1 MAFSCST
8 IPTLSNIQNC
18 LQITPCKWDFYGL
31 KLNLYHMTQQVFSLP
46 KFHFGIPH
54 RWLLSVQM
62 VEESKKEPSQER
74 QGILNHS
81 LRRVASWISKK
92 DDFQQ
97 RLLEQGLSFT
107 QGYRKSNSHEF
118 LVDKDKVPNPMATPP
133 FPSVGDGL
141 VGFGCLV
148 FLAVAV
154 VGWWRKLQ
162 SGSKASGT
170 SQANPQASEELQSA
184 QAAMAAPV
192 ALSLLLQRDLKKKES
207 AEWLNMVLGKI
218 WNLYRRTLEG
228 WLVELLQPLID
239 EIPEK
244 PPLVQRVKITQFFLG
259 DDPVTV
265 RSIERRTS
273 RRANDLQY
281 HVGLRY
287 SGNSRIAVSVALKL
301 GFLPLTIPFGIR
313 GLDLDGEMWVKLRLI
328 PTEPWVGTAT
338 WAFISLPKVTLA
350 VAPFGIL
357 NLMAVPVLNIFL
369 TKLLTRD
376 LPLLFVRPNKSVVN
390 FLQGKAVGPLSKD
403 FKDAIVLNG
412 FAGELSVTLIEA
424 QDLAYFPLGKTDPY
438 VVLLL
443 GEQVIRSKKN
453 SRTSILGPP
462 GAPVWNQDL
471 KLLVVDPKV
480 QRLKLRVRDTIGFT
494 TITVGSIEVPL
505 DDLQDTVP
513 VDKVLSLQ
521 SGLVPFPKRFSGKL
535 LLRLT
540 YKAYVEDEEEIGVG
554 DSPVTNKLWDEIG
567 NFISSEMREREPSS
581 MEQSPRVKTI
591 SVDAESSDK
600 GFRLTNPLI
609 TQTLSGSNG
618 NGRVNSEKENLSDP
632 TVKGPTLVENPAL
645 QEQQK
650 KEASSRLL
658 IQSVAKSDGYS
669 YAGSTIMWLAVVAGL
684 SLVVALDLNVANLF
698 NP

>member
-1 MAFSCST
+1 MGLLSTSAIDTNIGMPAVAAACQYPVCATKNSSALHIRPFSSSSHT
-8 IPTLSNIQNC
+8 ARLSSQRVFCTSKNVHCGSFCAKLGWLSYGSI
-18 LQITPCKWDFYGL
+18 IDYGTSRYEVYYRKW
-31 KLNLYHMTQQVFSLP
+31 QRQ
-46 KFHFGIPH
+46 

-62 VEESKKEPSQER
+62 VEESKKELSQER

-92 DDFQQ
+92 DDFQR

-107 QGYRKSNSHEF
+107 QGYRKSHES
-118 LVDKDKVPNPMATPP
+118 LVDKDKVPNRELERSQVDSLGRTESAEAEVPESVNRNLETKYITSLVSAMATPP

-141 VGFGCLV
+141 VGFGCVV

-170 SQANPQASEELQSA
+170 LQTNPQASEELQSA
-184 QAAMAAPV
+184 QAAVAAPV

-218 WNLYRRTLEG
+218 WNLYRLTLEG

-338 WAFISLPKVTLA
+338 WAFLSLPKVTLA

-403 FKDAIVLNG
+403 FKDGILLNG

-424 QDLAYFPLGKTDPY
+424 QDLAYFPLGK
-438 VVLLL
+438 VLCLYCC
-443 GEQVIRSKKN
+443 EQ
-453 SRTSILGPP
+453 
-462 GAPVWNQDL
+462 Q
-471 KLLVVDPKV
+471 
-480 QRLKLRVRDTIGFT
+480 
-494 TITVGSIEVPL
+494 
-505 DDLQDTVP
+505 
-513 VDKVLSLQ
+513 VLSL
-521 SGLVPFPKRFSGKL
+521 
-535 LLRLT
+535 
-540 YKAYVEDEEEIGVG
+540 
-554 DSPVTNKLWDEIG
+554 
-567 NFISSEMREREPSS
+567 
-581 MEQSPRVKTI
+581 
-591 SVDAESSDK
+591 
-600 GFRLTNPLI
+600 
-609 TQTLSGSNG
+609 
-618 NGRVNSEKENLSDP
+618 
-632 TVKGPTLVENPAL
+632 
-645 QEQQK
+645 
-650 KEASSRLL
+650 
-658 IQSVAKSDGYS
+658 
-669 YAGSTIMWLAVVAGL
+669 
-684 SLVVALDLNVANLF
+684 
-698 NP
+698 